1 MDKKWTI
8 GLGLLGILIVFL
20 LLWNFAPAI
29 QRWLAS
35 VFVDIILLLAAFAA
49 GMALRT
55 FRRQTPPQR
64 RRTQR
69 TQHHP
74 SSKKVTTSMKKL
86 ILLIALA
93 LPALLTAQQRDWAN
107 YGRYAEAN
115 AQLTT
120 PPAVVFMGN
129 SITDGWDNAHPEF
142 FTANNFACRGI
153 GGAGHRPDARR
164 FRADVINLH
173 PQAVVILAGTN
184 DLAQNNGPIATQHI
198 VENIISMAEL
208 AMAAGIRPIICSV
221 LPAGKYPWRTE
232 IESVP
237 EKIRDLNAR
246 LHRYASDRGLI
257 WVDYYTAMDAGD
269 GSMRSE
275 YTKDGVHPTPEGYD
289 VMERIVLPAL
299 AHYCPAAAK

>member
-1 MDKKWTI
+1 MLKN
-8 GLGLLGILIVFL
+8 LIITL
-20 LLWNFAPAI
+20 TAATAAAQAPA
-29 QRWLAS
+29 
-35 VFVDIILLLAAFAA
+35 
-49 GMALRT
+49 
-55 FRRQTPPQR
+55 
-64 RRTQR
+64 
-69 TQHHP
+69 
-74 SSKKVTTSMKKL
+74 
-86 ILLIALA
+86 
-93 LPALLTAQQRDWAN
+93 DWAN
-107 YGRYAEAN
+107 FGRFEKENAALAEH
-115 AQLTT
+115 
-120 PPAVVFMGN
+120 PKVVLMGN
-129 SITDGWDNAHPEF
+129 SITEGWIAK
-142 FTANNFACRGI
+142 
-153 GGAGHRPDARR
+153 RPDFFAENGYASRAISGQTTSQMLVR
-164 FRADVINLH
+164 FRADVVELH
-173 PQAVVILAGTN
+173 PQVAVICGGTN

>member
-1 MDKKWTI
+1 MLKN
-8 GLGLLGILIVFL
+8 LIITLAAALTAVTAAAQ
-20 LLWNFAPAI
+20 APA
-29 QRWLAS
+29 
-35 VFVDIILLLAAFAA
+35 
-49 GMALRT
+49 
-55 FRRQTPPQR
+55 
-64 RRTQR
+64 
-69 TQHHP
+69 
-74 SSKKVTTSMKKL
+74 
-86 ILLIALA
+86 
-93 LPALLTAQQRDWAN
+93 DWAN
-107 YGRYAEAN
+107 FGRFEKENAALAEH
-115 AQLTT
+115 
-120 PPAVVFMGN
+120 PKVVLMGN
-129 SITDGWDNAHPEF
+129 SITEGWIAK
-142 FTANNFACRGI
+142 
-153 GGAGHRPDARR
+153 RPDFFAENGYASRAISGQTTSQMLVR
-164 FRADVINLH
+164 FRADVVELH
-173 PQAVVILAGTN
+173 PQVAVICGGTN

-246 LHRYASDRGLI
+246 LRQYASDRGLA

-299 AHYCPAAAK
+299 AHYRPAAAK

>member
-1 MDKKWTI
+1 MLKN
-8 GLGLLGILIVFL
+8 LIITL
-20 LLWNFAPAI
+20 AAALTAATAAAQAPA
-29 QRWLAS
+29 
-35 VFVDIILLLAAFAA
+35 
-49 GMALRT
+49 
-55 FRRQTPPQR
+55 
-64 RRTQR
+64 
-69 TQHHP
+69 
-74 SSKKVTTSMKKL
+74 
-86 ILLIALA
+86 
-93 LPALLTAQQRDWAN
+93 DWAN
-107 YGRYAEAN
+107 FGRFEKENAALAEH
-115 AQLTT
+115 
-120 PPAVVFMGN
+120 PKVVLMGN
-129 SITDGWDNAHPEF
+129 SITEGWIAK
-142 FTANNFACRGI
+142 
-153 GGAGHRPDARR
+153 RPDFFAENGYASRAISGQTTSQMLVR
-164 FRADVINLH
+164 FRADVVELH
-173 PQAVVILAGTN
+173 PQVAVICGGTN

-275 YTKDGVHPTPEGYD
+275 YTKDGVHPTSEGYD

>member
-1 MDKKWTI
+1 
-8 GLGLLGILIVFL
+8 
-20 LLWNFAPAI
+20 
-29 QRWLAS
+29 
-35 VFVDIILLLAAFAA
+35 
-49 GMALRT
+49 
-55 FRRQTPPQR
+55 
-64 RRTQR
+64 
-69 TQHHP
+69 
-74 SSKKVTTSMKKL
+74 MKKL

-153 GGAGHRPDARR
+153 GGQGHRPDALPLPGRR
-164 FRADVINLH
+164 DQ
-173 PQAVVILAGTN
+173 PPSAGGG
-184 DLAQNNGPIATQHI
+184 DPRRDERPGAEQRPIATQHI

>member
-129 SITDGWDNAHPEF
+129 SITDGM
-142 FTANNFACRGI
+142 GQ
-153 GGAGHRPDARR
+153 RPSRILHGEQ
-164 FRADVINLH
+164 FR
-173 PQAVVILAGTN
+173 
-184 DLAQNNGPIATQHI
+184 
-198 VENIISMAEL
+198 
-208 AMAAGIRPIICSV
+208 
-221 LPAGKYPWRTE
+221 LPA
-232 IESVP
+232 ESAGRSP
-237 EKIRDLNAR
+237 AR
-246 LHRYASDRGLI
+246 CSAASG
-257 WVDYYTAMDAGD
+257 
-269 GSMRSE
+269 
-275 YTKDGVHPTPEGYD
+275 PT
-289 VMERIVLPAL
+289 
-299 AHYCPAAAK
+299 